1 MPLTSYNPSAPQT
14 GAAANQTTR
23 PGHPEVANSARE
35 STPQTGTAASP
46 PGVAEV
52 HVKSDAKH
60 RNREIERIF
69 DLVRSDFNAVNDLI
83 TRQLTSD
90 VELVEAIGRY
100 IVDSGGKRLRPL
112 IVLVAA
118 RCCGYA
124 EENHVRLAAI
134 IEFLHTATLL
144 HDDVVDRSGLR
155 RGRPTVNAKWGNPP
169 SILVGDFLYSRAFQL
184 MVELES
190 MDIMAILADATNVIA
205 EGEVL
210 QLANIGNTEL
220 SEALYFDVIRSK
232 TAMLFQAASHSAAVL
247 ATDDADSISRLRL
260 YGLHFGMA
268 YQLVDDWLD
277 YAGDAEVMGKNVGD
291 DLAEGKATLPLIYA
305 MANGAEA
312 ERQLIRDALRSKCS
326 DQLEAV
332 CVAVTR
338 SGALEYTRE
347 QAQVQS
353 NLALDAVL
361 GLPAN
366 EYRDAL
372 EDLTRAAIGRI
383 N

>member
-1 MPLTSYNPSAPQT
+1 MNHTQPLQTPSASTPSLERLTSLVQEDMLHVNEVILSAISQDVKLIADI
-14 GAAANQTTR
+14 GQHIIAA
-23 PGHPEVANSARE
+23 
-35 STPQTGTAASP
+35 
-46 PGVAEV
+46 
-52 HVKSDAKH
+52 
-60 RNREIERIF
+60 
-69 DLVRSDFNAVNDLI
+69 
-83 TRQLTSD
+83 
-90 VELVEAIGRY
+90 
-100 IVDSGGKRLRPL
+100 GGKRLRPAITIASAKL
-112 IVLVAA
+112 
-118 RCCGYA
+118 CGYDGTK
-124 EENHVRLAAI
+124 HIKLAASVELI
-134 IEFLHTATLL
+134 HTATLL